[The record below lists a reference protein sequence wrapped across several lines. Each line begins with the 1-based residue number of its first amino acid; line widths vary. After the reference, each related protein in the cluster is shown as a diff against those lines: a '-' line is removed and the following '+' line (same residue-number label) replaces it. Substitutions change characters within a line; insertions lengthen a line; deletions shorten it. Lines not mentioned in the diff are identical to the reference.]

1 MNLGDRFWRST
12 MVLEVCKMGRNA
24 SGMYVIDA
32 EYNIVSYNHAAKTM
46 YPELKKGEKCYQCLM
61 KQDVPCENCPVANGI
76 EGPENYLEPGS
87 NMLRA
92 IDAIE
97 VELESGEMGHALVFS
112 AAEATQDVYSELT
125 NNGENPLLLGIVNV
139 LGKNYTNIYSVNRR
153 THKISVCRFHNRM
166 LGGVGESLLRNDS
179 YDKVMDIYI
188 EDNVAA
194 EDKLRMHQAMDFE
207 KICDRLRKVPQFKVH
222 YRVYRND
229 TVYHYYVKCARIG
242 EADSFEDVVLAFA
255 NEDSDVRHSEMESI
269 LEPGGTASRRKL
281 LIIEDNELN
290 RKLLTELLEDS
301 YDVMTACDGEEGL
314 KLLGENYRDISAV
327 LLDVSMPICDGFQF
341 LERIQDDVM
350 LSSVPVIVITG
361 SNRPED
367 EVRCLELGAVDF
379 IRKPYNIRIVKG
391 KINSVIKLRESAIV
405 LSALEYDELT
415 GIYIRQ
421 AFFHHA
427 KTLMRFKQDE
437 KFHVIVADVKNF
449 KWINGT
455 YGEKTGDQVLQY
467 LADTY
472 KSRIHNGMVA
482 RYGGDQFVTIMY
494 GNLPLEA
501 ETVDKAIRRIEEE
514 APVPKLAVNY
524 GIYKDVDKTLSLTLI
539 CDRAFLAMKSIQD
552 DYEHPFAF
560 YDDEM
565 GRKHIRDRMME
576 NEFEKAIRN
585 EEFVVYLQPKYNVVT
600 EEIAGAEAL
609 VRWRKKDGSM
619 VSPGEFIPLYE
630 KDGLIVR
637 LDEYVFQKVCEIQ
650 KNHMETG
657 GKLLPISVNLSRASI
672 HYENMILRYVRIV
685 EERGI
690 PFSAVPIELTET
702 AALYNVQIRELTEK
716 MVHAGFELHMDDF
729 GSGYSSMT
737 SLNQLPFDT
746 LKLDKSLIDYIENTR
761 GMEVIRHTIAL
772 AHSLGM
778 QVLAEGVETAGQVA
792 LLREL
797 DCDEIQGFY
806 YSRPVPWEEFVDRFM
821 KKSDK

>member
-1 MNLGDRFWRST
+1 
-12 MVLEVCKMGRNA
+12 MGRNA

-87 NMLRA
+87 NMLRV

-97 VELESGEMGHALVFS
+97 IELESGEMGHALVFS

-166 LGGVGESLLRNDS
+166 LGGVNESLLRNDS
-179 YDKVMDIYI
+179 YDQVMDIYI

-229 TVYHYYVKCARIG
+229 TIYHYYVKCARIG

-350 LSSVPVIVITG
+350 FSSVPVIVITG

-391 KINSVIKLRESAIV
+391 KIKSVIKLRESAIV

-482 RYGGDQFVTIMY
+482 RYGGDQFVAIMY

-514 APVPKLAVNY
+514 APV
-524 GIYKDVDKTLSLTLI
+524 
-539 CDRAFLAMKSIQD
+539 
-552 DYEHPFAF
+552 
-560 YDDEM
+560 
-565 GRKHIRDRMME
+565 
-576 NEFEKAIRN
+576 
-585 EEFVVYLQPKYNVVT
+585 PKYNVVT

-702 AALYNVQIRELTEK
+702 AALYNVQIKELTEK

>member
-341 LERIQDDVM
+341 RERIQDDVM

>member
-1 MNLGDRFWRST
+1 

-97 VELESGEMGHALVFS
+97 IELESGEMGHALVFS

-229 TVYHYYVKCARIG
+229 TIYHYYVKCARIG
-242 EADSFEDVVLAFA
+242 ESDSFEDVVLAFA

>member
-1 MNLGDRFWRST
+1 

-46 YPELKKGEKCYQCLM
+46 YPELKKGEKCHQCLM

-76 EGPENYLEPGS
+76 EGPENYLESGS

-97 VELESGEMGHALVFS
+97 IELESGEMGHALVFS

-166 LGGVGESLLRNDS
+166 LGGVGASLLRNDS

-207 KICDRLRKVPQFKVH
+207 KICDRLRKVSQFKVH

-229 TVYHYYVKCARIG
+229 TIYHYYVKCARIG

-455 YGEKTGDQVLQY
+455 YGEKTGDQVLRY

-482 RYGGDQFVTIMY
+482 RYGGDQFVAIMY

-514 APVPKLAVNY
+514 APVPKLVVNY
-524 GIYKDVDKTLSLTLI
+524 GIYKNVDKTLSLTLI

-576 NEFEKAIRN
+576 NEFEEAIRN

-609 VRWRKKDGSM
+609 VRWRKKDGAM

-702 AALYNVQIRELTEK
+702 AALYNVQIKELTEK

>member
-1 MNLGDRFWRST
+1 

-97 VELESGEMGHALVFS
+97 IELESGEMGHALVFS

-229 TVYHYYVKCARIG
+229 TIYHYYVKCARIG

-391 KINSVIKLRESAIV
+391 KINSVIKLRESI
-405 LSALEYDELT
+405 S
-415 GIYIRQ
+415 GRH
-421 AFFHHA
+421 FFI
-427 KTLMRFKQDE
+427 TQ
-437 KFHVIVADVKNF
+437 
-449 KWINGT
+449 
-455 YGEKTGDQVLQY
+455 
-467 LADTY
+467 
-472 KSRIHNGMVA
+472 
-482 RYGGDQFVTIMY
+482 
-494 GNLPLEA
+494 
-501 ETVDKAIRRIEEE
+501 
-514 APVPKLAVNY
+514 
-524 GIYKDVDKTLSLTLI
+524 
-539 CDRAFLAMKSIQD
+539 
-552 DYEHPFAF
+552 
-560 YDDEM
+560 
-565 GRKHIRDRMME
+565 
-576 NEFEKAIRN
+576 
-585 EEFVVYLQPKYNVVT
+585 
-600 EEIAGAEAL
+600 
-609 VRWRKKDGSM
+609 
-619 VSPGEFIPLYE
+619 
-630 KDGLIVR
+630 R
-637 LDEYVFQKVCEIQ
+637 L
-650 KNHMETG
+650 
-657 GKLLPISVNLSRASI
+657 
-672 HYENMILRYVRIV
+672 
-685 EERGI
+685 
-690 PFSAVPIELTET
+690 
-702 AALYNVQIRELTEK
+702 
-716 MVHAGFELHMDDF
+716 
-729 GSGYSSMT
+729 
-737 SLNQLPFDT
+737 
-746 LKLDKSLIDYIENTR
+746 
-761 GMEVIRHTIAL
+761 
-772 AHSLGM
+772 
-778 QVLAEGVETAGQVA
+778 
-792 LLREL
+792 
-797 DCDEIQGFY
+797 
-806 YSRPVPWEEFVDRFM
+806 
-821 KKSDK
+821 

>member
-1 MNLGDRFWRST
+1 
-12 MVLEVCKMGRNA
+12 MGRNA

-97 VELESGEMGHALVFS
+97 IELESGEMGHALVFS

-229 TVYHYYVKCARIG
+229 TIYHYYVKCARIG
-242 EADSFEDVVLAFA
+242 ESDSFEDVVLAFA

-482 RYGGDQFVTIMY
+482 RYGGDQFVAIMY

-576 NEFEKAIRN
+576 NEFEEAIRN

-609 VRWRKKDGSM
+609 VRWRKKDGAM

-672 HYENMILRYVRIV
+672 HYENMILHYVRIV

-792 LLREL
+792 LLRDL

-806 YSRPVPWEEFVDRFM
+806 YSRPVPWEEFTDRFM